1 MGCSA
6 NSSLKYR
13 HVLHNPDISVSIVHL
28 LLNWGGN
35 PNCEDAI
42 GRTPLHIH
50 QNNRGLMRT
59 FLAHNANINALDDE
73 RSTPLHYAGVNGKSG
88 AVNLLMESGASASA
102 TFGGQPP
109 SLDVTA
115 ATGNVSCFKQMLK
128 LSIKKV
134 TDSAVQQQVLE
145 DKWKEAVSDLPKWR
159 KVKLKEIEEMTND
172 QYVKYFCFNNHY
184 DSLLMV
190 SNYCL
195 QT

>member
-59 FLAHNANINALDDE
+59 FLAHNADVNALDDE
-73 RSTPLHYAGVNGKSG
+73 RNTPLHYAGVNGRTGVAELLIMNG
-88 AVNLLMESGASASA
+88 AEPNAS
-102 TFGGQPP
+102 FGGRPS
-109 SLDVTA
+109 SLDCTA
-115 ATGNVSCFKQMLK
+115 AAGNFNCFRRMLK
-128 LSIKKV
+128 LSIKNMTKKKI
-134 TDSAVQQQVLE
+134 QQQYIE
-145 DKWKEAVSDLPKWR
+145 DKWKDAVSDLPKW
-159 KVKLKEIEEMTND
+159 KKIKLKEIEEMTND
-172 QYVKYFCFNNHY
+172 Q
-184 DSLLMV
+184 
-190 SNYCL
+190 
-195 QT
+195 